1 MSFFDYEEWLKLTT
15 PPHCRENKIAALRY
29 MAPTHLVSTTLG
41 PQTQA
46 HCTTQLHFSL
56 SLLMTTSLTLSYIL
70 VRLFCEISLI
80 EYSKVNLVGKETDTL
95 MLITT
100 QSMMK

>member
-1 MSFFDYEEWLKLTT
+1 
-15 PPHCRENKIAALRY
+15 
-29 MAPTHLVSTTLG
+29 MAPKHRVSTTPG

-56 SLLMTTSLTLSYIL
+56 SFDEYFINSVSYIL

-80 EYSKVNLVGKETDTL
+80 DYSRVKLVGKEADTL
-95 MLITT
+95 MLSTT
-100 QSMMK
+100 QSMMKQKLLYTEIQIF